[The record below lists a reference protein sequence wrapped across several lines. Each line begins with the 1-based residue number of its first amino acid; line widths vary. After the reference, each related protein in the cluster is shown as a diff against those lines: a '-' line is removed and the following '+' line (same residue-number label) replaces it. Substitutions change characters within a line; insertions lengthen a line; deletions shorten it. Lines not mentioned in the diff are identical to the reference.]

1 MKLYE
6 LTQEFESLF
15 ESLDDMDGE
24 DMEQAWFD
32 TLESIEAEFDEKAEN
47 IAVFIKE
54 LTADIKAIKD
64 EEHKQAERRRAK
76 EHHVERLKAY
86 LLGAMNAT
94 HRETIDGSRAR
105 VSVRSNAES
114 PRFADEEK
122 FVMWAIAN
130 ADDLLTYPQP
140 KISKTAVKDYIRAGG
155 EIPGVT
161 LERSQSVIIK

>member
-64 EEHKQAERRRAK
+64 EEHKQAERRRTK

-94 HRETIDGSRAR
+94 HRETIDGARAR